1 MDTIRL
7 PQDFSEFLRLLN
19 SHKVEYL
26 LIGGFAVGYHGYP
39 RATGDMDI
47 WIAISPENADKMIKL
62 LKEFG
67 FDVPGLTA
75 DLFMKKRQVVRMG
88 MPPIRIEVITDIS
101 GVSFDECYNKKVIGL
116 IDDIS
121 VNIISSEHLK
131 INKKA
136 SGRIKNL
143 NDLEHLP

>member
-7 PQDFSEFLRLLN
+7 PQDFSDFLRLLN
-19 SHKVEYL
+19 SYEIEYL

-47 WIAISPENADKMIKL
+47 WIAVSPENAEKMTKL

-67 FDVPGLTA
+67 FDVPGLSA

-88 MPPIRIEVITDIS
+88 MPPIRIEVMTEIS
-101 GVSFDECYNKKVIGL
+101 GVSFDECHKKKVTGL

-121 VNIISSEHLK
+121 VNIISLEHLK

-136 SGRIKNL
+136 SGRIKDL
-143 NDLEHLP
+143 DDLEHLP

>member
-7 PQDFSEFLRLLN
+7 PQDFSDFLKLLN
-19 SHKVEYL
+19 SHKAEYL

-47 WIAISPENADKMIKL
+47 WISASPENADKMVNV

-67 FDVPGLTA
+67 FDVPELSA
-75 DLFMKKRQVVRMG
+75 DLFTKKRQVVRMG
-88 MPPIRIEVITDIS
+88 MPPIRIEVMTDIS
-101 GVSFDECYNKKVIGL
+101 GVSFDECYEKKVPGF
-116 IDDIS
+116 IDGIS
-121 VNIISSEHLK
+121 VNIISAEHLK

-136 SGRIKNL
+136 SGRIKDL
-143 NDLEHLP
+143 NDLEHLI

>member
-1 MDTIRL
+1 MDMIRL
-7 PQDFSEFLRLLN
+7 PQDFRDFLKLLN
-19 SHKVEYL
+19 SHKAEYL

-47 WIAISPENADKMIKL
+47 WIAVSHENAGKMVNV

-67 FDVPGLTA
+67 FDIPGLIA
-75 DLFMKKRQVVRMG
+75 DMFLKKRQVIRMG
-88 MPPIRIEVITDIS
+88 MPPIRIEVLTDIS
-101 GVSFDECYNKKVIGL
+101 GVSFDECYDKRVTDF
-116 IDDIS
+116 IDDIR

-136 SGRIKNL
+136 SGRVKDL
-143 NDLEHLP
+143 NDLDYLP

>member
-1 MDTIRL
+1 MK
-7 PQDFSEFLRLLN
+7 LLN

-47 WIAISPENADKMIKL
+47 WIAVSPENADKMINL

-88 MPPIRIEVITDIS
+88 VPPIRIEVLTDIS
-101 GVSFDECYNKKVIGL
+101 GVSFDECYKNKVTGF
-116 IDDIS
+116 IDGIR
-121 VNIISSEHLK
+121 VNIISAADRRCYYEQRTHC
-131 INKKA
+131 
-136 SGRIKNL
+136 SGNPVSDCQSSGKTARNA
-143 NDLEHLP
+143 

>member
-7 PQDFSEFLRLLN
+7 PQDFRDFLRLLN
-19 SHKVEYL
+19 FHKAEYL

-47 WIAISPENADKMIKL
+47 WIAASPENAEKMLNVLRK
-62 LKEFG
+62 FG
-67 FDVPGLTA
+67 FDVPELSA
-75 DLFMKKRQVVRMG
+75 DLFLKKRQVIRMG
-88 MPPIRIEVITDIS
+88 MPPIRIKVLTDIS
-101 GVSFDECYNKKVIGL
+101 GVNFEECYDKRVTDF
-116 IDDIS
+116 IDDIR

-136 SGRIKNL
+136 SGRLKDL
-143 NDLEHLP
+143 NDLECLP

>member
-62 LKEFG
+62 LKEFS

-101 GVSFDECYNKKVIGL
+101 GVSFDECYNKKVIGCWPCNF
-116 IDDIS
+116 IYKFVIYFF
-121 VNIISSEHLK
+121 K
-131 INKKA
+131 I
-136 SGRIKNL
+136 
-143 NDLEHLP
+143 

>member
-1 MDTIRL
+1 MK
-7 PQDFSEFLRLLN
+7 LLN

-47 WIAISPENADKMIKL
+47 WIAVSSENAEKMVTV

-67 FDVPGLTA
+67 FDVPELNVNMF
-75 DLFMKKRQVVRMG
+75 LKKRQVIRMG
-88 MPPIRIEVITDIS
+88 MPPIRIEVLTDIS
-101 GVSFDECYNKKVIGL
+101 GVNFDECYSKRITDVI
-116 IDDIS
+116 DNIS

-136 SGRIKNL
+136 SGRIKDMH
-143 NDLEHLP
+143 DLEYLL

>member
-1 MDTIRL
+1 
-7 PQDFSEFLRLLN
+7 
-19 SHKVEYL
+19 
-26 LIGGFAVGYHGYP
+26 
-39 RATGDMDI
+39 
-47 WIAISPENADKMIKL
+47 MIKL
-62 LKEFG
+62 LKEFS

-101 GVSFDECYNKKVIGL
+101 GVSFDECYNKKVIGF

-136 SGRIKNL
+136 SGRIKDL